1 MTVFFFLLTLSPTLF
16 IVIIIIIIFSMVEIE
31 FFFTFIIYQLLF
43 ANSKIV
49 KFIVFV
55 AFCSCVS
62 NFYGG
67 QHQCTGTKF
76 FFLIKCTGIKL
87 ISVTLT
93 KVNNANVV
101 CTMVRENWPIW
112 LMIWY
117 LIYTP
122 TQINKRM
129 KRI

>member
-1 MTVFFFLLTLSPTLF
+1 MSFFLLTLSPTLF
-16 IVIIIIIIFSMVEIE
+16 IIIIIIIIFSMVEIE

-101 CTMVRENWPIW
+101 CTMVREN
-112 LMIWY
+112 
-117 LIYTP
+117 
-122 TQINKRM
+122 
-129 KRI
+129 

>member
-1 MTVFFFLLTLSPTLF
+1 MSFFLLTLSPTLF
-16 IVIIIIIIFSMVEIE
+16 IIIIIIIIIFSMVEIE
-31 FFFTFIIYQLLF
+31 FFFTFIIHQLLF
-43 ANSKIV
+43 ANPKIV

-67 QHQCTGTKF
+67 QHQCTGTKFF

-101 CTMVRENWPIW
+101 CTMVREN
-112 LMIWY
+112 
-117 LIYTP
+117 
-122 TQINKRM
+122 
-129 KRI
+129 